1 MECRRE
7 TGLGTQ
13 RPNKPVPETSARAD
27 GLAQPSL
34 EEPYAGNLLVRVRG
48 GAGVKASALPGIVTI
63 ELPNSSRLHCHNS
76 RTPLTFDF

>member
-48 GAGVKASALPGIVTI
+48 GAGVKASALPGIVTVQ
-63 ELPNSSRLHCHNS
+63 S
-76 RTPLTFDF
+76 

>member
-48 GAGVKASALPGIVTI
+48 GAGVKAPALPGIMTI
-63 ELPNSSRLHCHNS
+63 QSFKPSERVKSEGVGPSILI
-76 RTPLTFDF
+76 F

>member
-48 GAGVKASALPGIVTI
+48 GAGVKASALPGIVT
-63 ELPNSSRLHCHNS
+63 SRSDRRKLF
-76 RTPLTFDF
+76 RFLL